1 MKPKDMPDNTCICCG
16 RVIPEG
22 RHVCLRCGDYDDM
35 QTTREPEITGRRY
48 FKITDE
54 CGWIYYIDTN
64 RRDLSAEEIELL
76 VPHVRSAKE
85 LTRSQFD
92 EGRRKRG

>member
-1 MKPKDMPDNTCICCG
+1 MATENTCVCCG
-16 RVIPEG
+16 RTIPEG

-35 QTTREPEITGRRY
+35 QTVREPEITGRRY

-54 CGWIYYIDTN
+54 CGWDYFIDTN

-76 VPHVRSAKE
+76 VPHVRNAKE
-85 LTRSQFD
+85 LTRIQFD